1 MVASRV
7 RTLVVLGTLGLSL
20 TSCADRS
27 LVAPSDDAALLKS
40 GPVRS
45 SSSPVERPIKADC
58 TTTFTFIDPGNA
70 GQCAVFQQVPSA
82 IIAIGG
88 RCETAHLGRAEIDT
102 VQQLVFQ
109 LDATGQPVIVGGQPV
124 VIQLRNC
131 TTLTAANGDELDHT
145 TIGDVMPGTE
155 PAQVAF
161 SGTMVFVG
169 GTGGFAAASGS
180 AEFSG
185 TASLATNTGTF
196 SFQGTVVY

>member
-1 MVASRV
+1 MAAAPV
-7 RTLVVLGTLGLSL
+7 RRLVVLCALGVSL

-27 LVAPSDDAALLKS
+27 LLAPTDDAALLQS
-40 GPVRS
+40 EAVRS
-45 SSSPVERPIKADC
+45 SSNPVERPIKADC
-58 TTTFTFIDPGNA
+58 TTTFTFIDPGSA

-88 RCETAHLGRAEIDT
+88 RCETAHLGRAEIDA

-109 LDATGQPVIVGGQPV
+109 LSATGQPVIVGGQPV

-131 TTLTAANGDELDHT
+131 TTQTAANGDELDHT
-145 TIGDVMPGTE
+145 TIGDVMPGAG

-161 SGTMVFVG
+161 SGTMAFVG
-169 GTGGFAAASGS
+169 GTGRFAAASGS

-185 TASLATNTGTF
+185 TASLATNSGAF